1 VTYRLTNHPIRCNH
15 PQSAHTLPAVRC
27 KEIETVIADA
37 GEVGDRVILRGEPND
52 QCDLGRTPGNMGQLM
67 AKVSPGEADHP
78 AEGVGKVGH
87 AVPYHR
93 HQNR

>member
-1 VTYRLTNHPIRCNH
+1 VLFF
-15 PQSAHTLPAVRC
+15 
-27 KEIETVIADA
+27 E
-37 GEVGDRVILRGEPND
+37 GEPND